1 MFRHIT
7 LVTLLLTL
15 AACATP
21 QKQCIA
27 KASKALRQAQRDVTR
42 IEGNLARGYAI
53 HRQTI
58 LVPTVEI
65 CTKPDGSTYSC
76 IDHDHRT
83 VETPVAIDVAE
94 EKRKLSALKTLIRK
108 EQPSVQKA
116 AAACVAEFPE

>member
-27 KASKALRQAQRDVTR
+27 KASKTLRQAQRDVTR